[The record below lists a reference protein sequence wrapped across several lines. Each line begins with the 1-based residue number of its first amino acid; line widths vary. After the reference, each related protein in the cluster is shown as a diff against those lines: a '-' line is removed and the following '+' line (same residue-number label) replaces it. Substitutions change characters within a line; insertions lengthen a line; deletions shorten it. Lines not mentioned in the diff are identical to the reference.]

1 MTDTTE
7 ITTLLNG
14 IQSKIAAVEGG
25 SYNNALLEEI
35 EEESLKFL
43 DILKLFLISE
53 RDVYYGYFLMNM
65 VFEVDFKTKFIAG
78 IRLNSYP
85 PIFAFNPLIFCKF
98 DIKECIYIVCHE
110 IDHILLDH
118 PTEMVKA
125 NPTND
130 PETFKRFNL
139 AADAS
144 VNDRLNHEIATTD
157 HGDFMAQPDGLIT
170 SGVLARMFRLRNVAT
185 MESYAYYYKLIKE
198 KKENQNSPK
207 SNPDSMMDKKGQ
219 QGKQNS
225 QNQQS
230 QQQQNNSQQNQG
242 GRNDSQKD
250 SVQNQQDKDKSQD
263 SQKPEDKTQGQ
274 QNGADGKPQDDN
286 GQQGQ
291 QNGADDKPQDGDG
304 QQGQQNGAD
313 GKPQDGNGQQGQQ
326 NGAGGMPQDG
336 NGQQGQQGGFE
347 GSVATANSAGEF
359 VDHEWNAGDDAE
371 ETQAVVRELV
381 NSAERMMDAESR
393 GNMPAHF
400 AELVEKINTPPSLS
414 WQQILKKYVGTIAA
428 NKRKTRTRLNRRQP
442 LRFDLS
448 GQMDDKILKIIVAI
462 DTSGSVNNKMICQ
475 IFNEIFAIL
484 AKRKHEITVIECDA
498 KVQRVYQAKTAD
510 DIKEKLL
517 GRGGTRFTPV
527 IEYLNERKEFRDA
540 LLIYFTDGYGEQT
553 IPKPRTYRNIWA
565 VIGDENHLSLKEPYG
580 IKVTVRL

>member
-1 MTDTTE
+1 MADTTE

-14 IQSKIAAVEGG
+14 IQSKIAIVEGG
-25 SYNNALLEEI
+25 SYDVALLEEI
-35 EEESLKFL
+35 KEESLKLL

-53 RDVYYGYFLMNM
+53 RDAYYGYFLMNM
-65 VFEVDFKTKFIAG
+65 VFETDFKTKFIAG

-85 PIFAFNPLIFCKF
+85 PVFAFNPLIFCKF

-170 SGVLARMFRLRNVAT
+170 SGMLAKMFRLRNVAT
-185 MESYAYYYKLIKE
+185 MENYAYYYELIKE
-198 KKENQNSPK
+198 KKENQDSPK
-207 SNPDSMMDKKGQ
+207 SNPDSMMGKKNQ

-225 QNQQS
+225 QKQQS
-230 QQQQNNSQQNQG
+230 QKQLQNNSQQNQQG
-242 GRNDSQKD
+242 KGE
-250 SVQNQQDKDKSQD
+250 SQD
-263 SQKPEDKTQGQ
+263 SQKPDDKTQSQ
-274 QNGADGKPQDDN
+274 QNGS
-286 GQQGQ
+286 
-291 QNGADDKPQDGDG
+291 
-304 QQGQQNGAD
+304 D
-313 GKPQDGNGQQGQQ
+313 GKPQDGDSQQGQQ

-336 NGQQGQQGGFE
+336 NGQQGQQGGSE
-347 GSVATANSAGEF
+347 GPVATANSAGEF
-359 VDHEWNAGDDAE
+359 VDHEWNAGDDTE
-371 ETQAVVRELV
+371 ETRAVVRELV
-381 NSAERMMDAESR
+381 NSAEKMMDDESR

-400 AELVEKINTPPSLS
+400 ASLVEKINTPPSLS
-414 WQQILKKYVGTIAA
+414 WQQILKKYVGTISA

-448 GQMDDKILKIIVAI
+448 GQMDDKVLKIVVAI
-462 DTSGSVNNKMICQ
+462 DTSASVDNKMIGQ

-510 DIKEKLL
+510 DIKEKVL
-517 GRGGTRFTPV
+517 GRGGTCFTPV
-527 IEYLNERKEFRDA
+527 IKYLNDHKDFRDA
-540 LLIYFTDGYGEQT
+540 LLIYFTDGCGEQT

-565 VIGDENHLSLKEPYG
+565 VIGDENQLSLKEPYG
-580 IKVTVRL
+580 IKVTVKL

>member
-1 MTDTTE
+1 MADTTE

-14 IQSKIAAVEGG
+14 IQSKIAIVEGG
-25 SYNNALLEEI
+25 SYDVALLEEI
-35 EEESLKFL
+35 KEESLKLL

-53 RDVYYGYFLMNM
+53 RDAYYGYFLMNM
-65 VFEVDFKTKFIAG
+65 VFETDFKTKFIAG

-85 PIFAFNPLIFCKF
+85 PVFAFNPLIFCKF

-130 PETFKRFNL
+130 SETFKRFNL

-157 HGDFMAQPDGLIT
+157 HGDFMAQPEGLIT
-170 SGVLARMFRLRNVAT
+170 SSVLAKMFRLRNVAT
-185 MESYAYYYKLIKE
+185 MENYAYYYELIKE

-207 SNPDSMMDKKGQ
+207 SNPDSMMDKKNQ

-225 QNQQS
+225 QKQQS
-230 QQQQNNSQQNQG
+230 QQQQQNNSQQNQDG
-242 GRNDSQKD
+242 KNDSQKD
-250 SVQNQQDKDKSQD
+250 SGQNQQGEDKSQD
-263 SQKPEDKTQGQ
+263 SQKSEDKTQS
-274 QNGADGKPQDDN
+274 
-286 GQQGQ
+286 
-291 QNGADDKPQDGDG
+291 
-304 QQGQQNGAD
+304 QQNGAD
-313 GKPQDGNGQQGQQ
+313 GKPQDGDSQQGQQ
-326 NGAGGMPQDG
+326 NETDGKPQNGDSQQGQQNESDGMSQNG
-336 NGQQGQQGGFE
+336 NGQQGQQGGSK
-347 GSVATANSAGEF
+347 GSVATAYSAGDF

-371 ETQAVVRELV
+371 EAQAVVRELV
-381 NSAERMMDAESR
+381 NSAERMMDDESR

-448 GQMDDKILKIIVAI
+448 GQMDDKVLKIVVAI
-462 DTSGSVNNKMICQ
+462 DTSASVDNKMIGQ

-510 DIKEKLL
+510 DIKEKVL
-517 GRGGTRFTPV
+517 GRGGTCFTPV
-527 IEYLNERKEFRDA
+527 IEYLNEHKEFRDA

-565 VIGDENHLSLKEPYG
+565 IIGDENHLSLKEPYG
-580 IKVTVRL
+580 IKVTVKL

>member
-1 MTDTTE
+1 MADTTE

-14 IQSKIAAVEGG
+14 IQSKIAIVEGG

-35 EEESLKFL
+35 KEESLKLL
-43 DILKLFLISE
+43 DILCLFLISE
-53 RDVYYGYFLMNM
+53 RDAYYGYFLMNM
-65 VFEVDFKTKFIAG
+65 VFETDFKTKFIAG

-85 PIFAFNPLIFCKF
+85 PVFAFNPLIFCKF

-110 IDHILLDH
+110 IDHILLNH

-185 MESYAYYYKLIKE
+185 MENYAYYYELIKE

-207 SNPDSMMDKKGQ
+207 SNPDSMMNKKNQ
-219 QGKQNS
+219 QDKQNS

-230 QQQQNNSQQNQG
+230 QQQQQNNSQQNQDEK
-242 GRNDSQKD
+242 NDSQKD
-250 SVQNQQDKDKSQD
+250 SGQNQQGEDKSQD
-263 SQKPEDKTQGQ
+263 SQKPEDKTQSQ
-274 QNGADGKPQDDN
+274 QNGAEG
-286 GQQGQ
+286 
-291 QNGADDKPQDGDG
+291 KPQDGDG
-304 QQGQQNGAD
+304 QQGQQNGAE
-313 GKPQDGNGQQGQQ
+313 GKSQDGDGQQGQQ
-326 NGAGGMPQDG
+326 NGAEGKPQDG
-336 NGQQGQQGGFE
+336 DSQQGQQNGFK

-371 ETQAVVRELV
+371 EAQAVVRELV
-381 NSAERMMDAESR
+381 NSADRMMDDESR

-414 WQQILKKYVGTIAA
+414 WQLILKKYVGTIAA
-428 NKRKTRTRLNRRQP
+428 NKRKTSTRLNRRQP

-448 GQMDDKILKIIVAI
+448 GQMDDKILKIVVAI
-462 DTSGSVNNKMICQ
+462 DTSGSVDNKMIGQ

-498 KVQRVYQAKTAD
+498 KVQRVYQAKTAED
-510 DIKEKLL
+510 VKEKVL

-527 IEYLNERKEFRDA
+527 IEYLNEHKEFRDA

-565 VIGDENHLSLKEPYG
+565 VIGEENHLSLKEPYG
-580 IKVTVRL
+580 IKVTVKL

>member
-1 MTDTTE
+1 MADTTE

-14 IQSKIAAVEGG
+14 IQSKIAVVEGG
-25 SYNNALLEEI
+25 SYNNALLNEI
-35 EEESLKFL
+35 KEESLKLL
-43 DILKLFLISE
+43 DILCLFLISE
-53 RDVYYGYFLMNM
+53 RDAYYGYFLMNM
-65 VFEVDFKTKFIAG
+65 VFETDFKTKFIAG

-85 PIFAFNPLIFCKF
+85 PVFAFNPLIFCKF
-98 DIKECIYIVCHE
+98 NIKECIYIVCHE
-110 IDHILLDH
+110 IDHVLLNH

-125 NPTND
+125 NSTND

-170 SGVLARMFRLRNVAT
+170 SGVLAKMFRLRNVAK
-185 MESYAYYYKLIKE
+185 MENYAYYYELIKK

-207 SNPDSMMDKKGQ
+207 SNPDSMMDKKNQ
-219 QGKQNS
+219 QDKQNS
-225 QNQQS
+225 QNQ
-230 QQQQNNSQQNQG
+230 QQQQNNSQQNQQG
-242 GRNDSQKD
+242 D
-250 SVQNQQDKDKSQD
+250 DKSQD
-263 SQKPEDKTQGQ
+263 SHKTQGQ
-274 QNGADGKPQDDN
+274 QNGADGKPQDD
-286 GQQGQ
+286 
-291 QNGADDKPQDGDG
+291 DG
-304 QQGQQNGAD
+304 QQGQQGGAEGKPQDGNGKQGQQGGAE

-326 NGAGGMPQDG
+326 GGS
-336 NGQQGQQGGFE
+336 E
-347 GSVATANSAGEF
+347 GPVATANSAGEF

-371 ETQAVVRELV
+371 EAQAVVRELV
-381 NSAERMMDAESR
+381 NSAERMMDDESR

-448 GQMDDKILKIIVAI
+448 GQMDDKILKIVVAI
-462 DTSGSVNNKMICQ
+462 DTSGSVDNKMICQ

-510 DIKEKLL
+510 DIKEKVL

-527 IEYLNERKEFRDA
+527 IEYLNEHKEFRDA

-580 IKVTVRL
+580 IKVTVKL

>member
-1 MTDTTE
+1 MADTTE

-14 IQSKIAAVEGG
+14 IQSKIAIVEGG
-25 SYNNALLEEI
+25 PYDKALLDEI
-35 EEESLKFL
+35 KDESLKLL

-53 RDVYYGYFLMNM
+53 RDAYYGYFLMNM
-65 VFEVDFKTKFIAG
+65 VFETDFKTKFIAG

-85 PIFAFNPLIFCKF
+85 PVFAFNPLIFCKF

-130 PETFKRFNL
+130 PETYKRFNL

-170 SGVLARMFRLRNVAT
+170 SGVLARMFRLRNIAT
-185 MESYAYYYKLIKE
+185 MENYAYYYELIRE

-207 SNPDSMMDKKGQ
+207 SNPDSMMDKKNQ
-219 QGKQNS
+219 QNKQNS

-230 QQQQNNSQQNQG
+230 QQQQQNNSQQNQDE
-242 GRNDSQKD
+242 RNDSKKN
-250 SVQNQQDKDKSQD
+250 SGQNQQGKGGSQD
-263 SQKPEDKTQGQ
+263 SQKPEDKTQSQ
-274 QNGADGKPQDDN
+274 QNGAEG
-286 GQQGQ
+286 
-291 QNGADDKPQDGDG
+291 KPQDGDG
-304 QQGQQNGAD
+304 QQGQQNGAE
-313 GKPQDGNGQQGQQ
+313 GKSQDGNGQQGQQ
-326 NGAGGMPQDG
+326 NGAEGRPQDG
-336 NGQQGQQGGFE
+336 NGLQGQQNGSE
-347 GSVATANSAGEF
+347 GSIATANSAGEF

-371 ETQAVVRELV
+371 EAQAVVRELV
-381 NSAERMMDAESR
+381 NSAERMMDDESR

-428 NKRKTRTRLNRRQP
+428 NKRKTKTRLNRRQP

-448 GQMDDKILKIIVAI
+448 GQMDDKILKIVVAI
-462 DTSGSVNNKMICQ
+462 DTSGSVDNKMICQ

-498 KVQRVYQAKTAD
+498 KVQRVYQAKNAD
-510 DIKEKLL
+510 DIKEKVL

-527 IEYLNERKEFRDA
+527 IDYLNEHKEFRDA

-580 IKVTVRL
+580 IKVTVKL

>member
-1 MTDTTE
+1 MADTTE

-14 IQSKIAAVEGG
+14 IQSKIAIVEGG
-25 SYNNALLEEI
+25 SYDKALLDEI
-35 EEESLKFL
+35 KDESLKLL

-53 RDVYYGYFLMNM
+53 RDAYYGYFLMNM
-65 VFEVDFKTKFIAG
+65 VFETDFKTKFIAG

-85 PIFAFNPLIFCKF
+85 PVFAFNPLIFCKF

-170 SGVLARMFRLRNVAT
+170 SGVLARMFRLRNIAT
-185 MESYAYYYKLIKE
+185 MESYAYYYELIKK
-198 KKENQNSPK
+198 KKEDQNSPK
-207 SNPDSMMDKKGQ
+207 SNPDSMMDKKNQ
-219 QGKQNS
+219 QDKQNS
-225 QNQQS
+225 QNQ
-230 QQQQNNSQQNQG
+230 QQQQNNSQQNQQG
-242 GRNDSQKD
+242 D
-250 SVQNQQDKDKSQD
+250 DKSQD
-263 SQKPEDKTQGQ
+263 SHKTQGQ
-274 QNGADGKPQDDN
+274 QNGADGKPQDD
-286 GQQGQ
+286 
-291 QNGADDKPQDGDG
+291 DG
-304 QQGQQNGAD
+304 QQGQQGGAEGKPQDGNGQQSQQGGAE

-326 NGAGGMPQDG
+326 GGAEGKPQDG
-336 NGQQGQQGGFE
+336 NGQQGQQGGSE
-347 GSVATANSAGEF
+347 GPVATANSAGEF

-381 NSAERMMDAESR
+381 NSAERMMDDESR

-448 GQMDDKILKIIVAI
+448 GQMDDKILKIVVAI
-462 DTSGSVNNKMICQ
+462 DTSGSVDNKMICQ

-498 KVQRVYQAKTAD
+498 KVQRVYQAKNAD
-510 DIKEKLL
+510 DIKEKVL

-527 IEYLNERKEFRDA
+527 IDYLNEHKEFRDA

-565 VIGDENHLSLKEPYG
+565 VIGDENNLSLKESYG

>member
-1 MTDTTE
+1 MADTTE

-14 IQSKIAAVEGG
+14 IQSKITIVEGG
-25 SYNNALLEEI
+25 SYDNALLDEI
-35 EEESLKFL
+35 KKESLKLL

-53 RDVYYGYFLMNM
+53 RDAYYGYFLMNM
-65 VFEVDFKTKFIAG
+65 VFETDFKTKFIAG

-85 PIFAFNPLIFCKF
+85 PVFAFNPLIFCKF
-98 DIKECIYIVCHE
+98 NIRECIYIVCHE

-125 NPTND
+125 NPTNA

-170 SGVLARMFRLRNVAT
+170 SGVLAKMFRLRNVAT
-185 MESYAYYYKLIKE
+185 MESYVYYYELIK
-198 KKENQNSPK
+198 KRKEDQNSPK
-207 SNPDSMMDKKGQ
+207 SNPDSMMDKKNQ
-219 QGKQNS
+219 QDKQNS

-230 QQQQNNSQQNQG
+230 HQQQQNNSQQNQDG
-242 GRNDSQKD
+242 KNDSKKD
-250 SVQNQQDKDKSQD
+250 SGQNQQGDDKSQD
-263 SQKPEDKTQGQ
+263 SQKPEDKTQGPQ
-274 QNGADGKPQDDN
+274 DGADGKS
-286 GQQGQ
+286 
-291 QNGADDKPQDGDG
+291 QDGDG
-304 QQGQQNGAD
+304 QQGQQNGAEGKPQDDDGQQGRRGGTD
-313 GKPQDGNGQQGQQ
+313 GKPQDGNGQQ
-326 NGAGGMPQDG
+326 A
-336 NGQQGQQGGFE
+336 QQGGFE

-371 ETQAVVRELV
+371 EAQAVVRELV
-381 NSAERMMDAESR
+381 NSAERMMDDESR

-448 GQMDDKILKIIVAI
+448 GQMDDKILRIVVAI

-510 DIKEKLL
+510 DIKEKVL

-527 IEYLNERKEFRDA
+527 IEYLNEHKEFRDA
-540 LLIYFTDGYGEQT
+540 LLIYFTDGYGEQVV
-553 IPKPRTYRNIWA
+553 PKPRTYRNIWA
-565 VIGDENHLSLKEPYG
+565 VIGDESHLSLKEPYG
-580 IKVTVRL
+580 IKVTVKL